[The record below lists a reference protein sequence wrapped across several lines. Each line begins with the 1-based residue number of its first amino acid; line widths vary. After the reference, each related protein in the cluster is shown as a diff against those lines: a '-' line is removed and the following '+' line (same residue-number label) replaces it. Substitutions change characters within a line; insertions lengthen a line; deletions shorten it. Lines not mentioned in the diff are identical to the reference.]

1 MIVPTMSYPEIYRVL
16 ENAAPKIR
24 YKTEQ
29 LRPKAVKCFTR
40 EVWNYPAWKTFE
52 YTIPATNDTYV
63 IFFYAT
69 DAPSSFGTGWNWH
82 RHGKAGC
89 RERLRT
95 SFRI

>member
-29 LRPKAVKCFTR
+29 LRPKAVKYFKR

-52 YTIPATNDTYV
+52 YTIPETNDTYV
-63 IFFYAT
+63 IFFYEPMQVPLRSLSPGVSAFSDT
-69 DAPSSFGTGWNWH
+69 GT
-82 RHGKAGC
+82 RGK
-89 RERLRT
+89 
-95 SFRI
+95 